1 MATATAI
8 AEMTVYSGPA
18 RAFRVDPMIH
28 DPLTRNDYGHVVVC
42 KTTLGGPR
50 VEMYGCDEHG
60 IARRLVPLPGSFTM
74 HHDVS
79 LDDACAFALMLAGGY
94 VITADDADEVPA

>member
-8 AEMTVYSGPA
+8 ADMTVYSGPA
-18 RAFRVDPMIH
+18 RAFRLDPLLH
-28 DPLTRNDYGHVVVC
+28 DPLTRTDYGHVVVC

-60 IARRLVPLPGSFTM
+60 IAHRMVPLPGSFTM
-74 HHDVS
+74 HHDGS
-79 LDDACAFALMLAGGY
+79 LDDACTFALMLAGGY
-94 VITADDADEVPA
+94 TIAEPDTDEVAT